1 MSKNKLPNEEEDDPL
16 VNNLLN
22 KELINLSILKPTL
35 ISNFNQKNPNLS
47 EEEIVIRVESLISQ
61 VSIDQE
67 TVLAQIRKLVSNS
80 EPETPL

>member
-35 ISNFNQKNPNLS
+35 ISNFNQKNPNIS

>member
-35 ISNFNQKNPNLS
+35 ISNFNQKNPNIS

-67 TVLAQIRKLVSNS
+67 TVLAQIRKLVSNP